1 MKLLRVTIGL
11 SLAALGVLLSSFLQP
26 PAPKAAP
33 ATAAAAAATAATSS
47 EEKIAP
53 GLVSDFDGSLLST
66 TNGMRWLPTT
76 DKYIGGA
83 STVTPSLIEGGAG
96 GSAGAM
102 RMAGDIAMGTSWSWA
117 GVMLNPGAN
126 PMTPVDARACTEL
139 VFQARGDGR
148 ELAVLLFSGKEM
160 SPSPPRV
167 MIHPGKDWGEVR
179 LRLAQFPGADLAQLR
194 AIAITAGL
202 PAGAYQFDIDAVE
215 IR

>member
-1 MKLLRVTIGL
+1 MNFLRISIGV
-11 SLAALGVLLSSFLQP
+11 SLAALGLLLSSFLQP
-26 PAPKAAP
+26 PAPKPAP
-33 ATAAAAAATAATSS
+33 PAPAAAAV
-47 EEKIAP
+47 EKKIAP

-66 TNGMRWLPTT
+66 SNGMRWLPTT
-76 DKYIGGA
+76 DKYIGGT
-83 STVTPSLIEGGAG
+83 STVTPSLIAGGAG

-102 RMAGDIAMGTSWSWA
+102 RMTGDIAIGTSWSWA
-117 GVMLNPGAN
+117 GVMLNPGAT
-126 PMTPVDARACTEL
+126 PMTPVDARSCNEL

-148 ELAVLLFSGKEM
+148 ELAVLLFSGKDM

-167 MIHPGKDWGEVR
+167 MIRPGKKWSEVR
-179 LRLAQFPGADLAQLR
+179 LPLAKFPGADLAQLR

>member
-1 MKLLRVTIGL
+1 MNFLRISIGV
-11 SLAALGVLLSSFLQP
+11 SLAALGLLLSSFLQP
-26 PAPKAAP
+26 PAPKSAP
-33 ATAAAAAATAATSS
+33 ATPDAATV
-47 EEKIAP
+47 EKKIAP
-53 GLVSDFDGSLLST
+53 GLVSNFDGSLLST
-66 TNGMRWLPTT
+66 ANGMRWLPTT

-83 STVTPSLIEGGAG
+83 STVTPSLIAGGAG

-102 RMAGDIAMGTSWSWA
+102 RMTGDIAIGTSWSWA
-117 GVMLNPGAN
+117 GVMLNPGAA

-148 ELAVLLFSGKEM
+148 ELAVLLFSGKDM

-167 MIHPGKDWGEVR
+167 MIRPGTEWSEVR
-179 LRLAQFPGADLAQLR
+179 LPLAKFPGADLAQLR
-194 AIAITAGL
+194 AIAITASL